1 MDKNE
6 ISENKEILNEETKSS
21 NASSQ
26 TMLKGATILAAAA
39 LVTKVFGA
47 VFRIP
52 LTNMIGAEGQSY
64 YTVAYNIYTL
74 LFVIATAGI
83 PVAISR
89 MVSSRIAEKDYI
101 NAHKSYKL
109 ALKVSSVLGCLAFLI
124 LFFGAGF
131 IARSYNIPGAEP
143 SIRALSFAMLLTP
156 AQSSF
161 RGYYQGRQEMLPTGL
176 SEVVE
181 QMIRVVVGLSLAYM
195 FYKSSLEMAAAGAT
209 FGASAGVTAAL
220 IVMIIIYLR
229 DKSKRSALM
238 ADSIERAEDDSSRL
252 KELLAYLIPVTI
264 GAAVLPIMFNIDSAM
279 VVRRLMATGWDRV
292 TAQKLFGLM
301 GGYCDPIINLPSVFT
316 DAICIS
322 LMPAITT
329 AYTLKNKDELNK
341 QLRTGLKTMMIIAYP
356 CTIGLMVLARPIL
369 TMLFFKQHD
378 EALMAVPTLQIL
390 SLLIVMGAIMRTF
403 ATSLQGI
410 GHMMLPVRNL
420 FIGVLIKAVV
430 SYLLLGVYSI
440 NINGAPIGTVIAH
453 ITAAILN
460 YLSLRKYV
468 DVEIDV
474 KTVFWKPLLS
484 ALIMGA
490 ATIAVYKLIFM
501 ALGSNTVATF
511 AAIMAAV
518 IVYFVTLF
526 KTKAMTKEEVELVPK
541 GDVIYR
547 LAVKLKIAE

>member
-26 TMLKGATILAAAA
+26 TMLKRATILAAAA

-356 CTIGLMVLARPIL
+356 PVSFVASAAKRRDSRMLTALLVLVALNFITTVTLSGLGMVDPHYMLIFSHINIIIAMGMTIYLMIQAARNKTVEKQFLRTIL
-369 TMLFFKQHD
+369 IGMSASSFSIS
-378 EALMAVPTLQIL
+378 ALSVSVSA
-390 SLLIVMGAIMRTF
+390 SGASSSRL
-403 ATSLQGI
+403 ATS
-410 GHMMLPVRNL
+410 RL
-420 FIGVLIKAVV
+420 FIFSHMAT
-430 SYLLLGVYSI
+430 Y
-440 NINGAPIGTVIAH
+440 
-453 ITAAILN
+453 TASSTSA
-460 YLSLRKYV
+460 SF
-468 DVEIDV
+468 
-474 KTVFWKPLLS
+474 VFR
-484 ALIMGA
+484 
-490 ATIAVYKLIFM
+490 V
-501 ALGSNTVATF
+501 
-511 AAIMAAV
+511 
-518 IVYFVTLF
+518 
-526 KTKAMTKEEVELVPK
+526 
-541 GDVIYR
+541 R
-547 LAVKLKIAE
+547 L